1 MDSKPLGHIKN
12 RLELIAKIITELK
25 RNKGGKIKKTKL
37 Y

>member
-25 RNKGGKIKKTKL
+25 RNKRRQDKKN
-37 Y
+37 